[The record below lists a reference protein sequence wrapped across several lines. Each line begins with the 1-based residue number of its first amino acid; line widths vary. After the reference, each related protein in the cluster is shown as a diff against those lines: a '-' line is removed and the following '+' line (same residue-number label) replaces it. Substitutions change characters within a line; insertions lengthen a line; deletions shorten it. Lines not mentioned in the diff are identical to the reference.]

1 VKKEVPLIVTVKTDD
16 RVHKDKTWWRVKRKK
31 KTLGKGKLWTYGD
44 NNGTN
49 QTIEVFQKC
58 VHKNKCYVISLW
70 EKKKTK
76 EQNYGFKEGSWIEV
90 TFNGETTRHMD
101 WKANTSVNW
110 SFVVGNPNKC

>member
-1 VKKEVPLIVTVKTDD
+1 MGIVTVKTDD

-44 NNGTN
+44 TNGTN

-76 EQNYGFKEGSWIEV
+76 EQNYGSRKEVGSRLRLTVKLQDIWIGRRIQV
-90 TFNGETTRHMD
+90 STG
-101 WKANTSVNW
+101 
-110 SFVVGNPNKC
+110 PL